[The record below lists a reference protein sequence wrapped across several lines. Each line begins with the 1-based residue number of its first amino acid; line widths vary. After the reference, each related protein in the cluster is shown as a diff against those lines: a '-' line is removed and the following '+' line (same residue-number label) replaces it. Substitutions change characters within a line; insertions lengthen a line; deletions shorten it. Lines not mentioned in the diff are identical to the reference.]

1 MQPNIQKILG
11 KDGLIAQKLSGYEYR
26 PEQIQMAKT
35 IAETIENRRHLI
47 VEAGTGTGKSLAY
60 LIPSILWATEK
71 KKKVVISTNTKTL
84 QRQLVNKDIPFLRK
98 NLGIEF
104 HFSLCLGGGNYLCL
118 RRFEQAPQRILFNRT
133 DEKIWEKIS
142 KWQRKTKN
150 GIKGDLNFEVSSKI
164 WDEVCRQHDL
174 CLGKKCPYRKKCYY
188 DQARIEWR
196 SSHLLVVNHHLYFAN
211 LSSEGA
217 VLPRFDGVVF
227 DEAQASEEVAAK
239 YLGIEISNF
248 KILRLLNNIYNP
260 ATGKGLLPRLTKIK
274 VDEIEKVMSVVN
286 KVRAASSLF
295 FQNLI
300 RVMGIEEGKVI
311 RRIRKKN
318 IVTNVMMEPL
328 SELISCLEGLID
340 REKDDEK
347 KVELEAYLSR
357 AKEIKLGLD
366 IFLKQ
371 SLPNFVYWVEIIKKP
386 RRRRAILS
394 MAPIDISTEL
404 KKRLFDRVRPVVLT
418 SATLTTD
425 RTFDFIKSRIGL
437 DNSEELLLD
446 SSFNYQ
452 EQALLYTAP
461 DLPHPDYRE
470 PEIFEEKA
478 IKRMEE
484 ILFRSEGKAFILFT
498 SFKMLNK
505 AYEVLTTKLPGM
517 KFLRQGEMPRHKLVQ
532 KFKKDTHSVLL
543 GTNTFWQGIDVPGEA
558 LECVI
563 IARLPFKVPDDPLT
577 EARLESLKAEGKSPF
592 IHYQLPQ
599 ATIMFKQGFGRL
611 IRRKTDR
618 GLVAI
623 LDPRVKTKGYG
634 KKFLNSLPKCR
645 ETSNLKDIESFFA
658 QSRIRKEIV
667 FPKPHSVTEIRK
679 KYPAAYEK
687 WTKEEEQKLIS
698 EYNNGKTIEELS
710 KILGRQPGGIRSR
723 LKKLK
728 IIS

>member
-35 IAETIENRRHLI
+35 IAETIENKHHLI

-60 LIPSILWATEK
+60 LIPFILWAVGE

-84 QRQLVNKDIPFLRK
+84 QRQLVDKDIPFLRK
-98 NLGIEF
+98 NLGIKF
-104 HFSLCLGGGNYLCL
+104 QFSLCLGGGNYLCL
-118 RRFEQAPQRILFNRT
+118 RRFEQAPRRILFDKT
-133 DEKIWEKIS
+133 DDKVWKKIS
-142 KWQRKTKN
+142 KWSRETKN
-150 GIKGDLNFEVSSKI
+150 GIKGDLDFEVSPKI

-188 DQARIEWR
+188 DQARMEWR

-211 LSSEGA
+211 LSSVGA

-227 DEAQASEEVAAK
+227 DEAQALEEVAAK
-239 YLGIEISNF
+239 YLGAEVSNF
-248 KILRLLNNIYNP
+248 KILRLLNSIYNP
-260 ATGKGLLPRLTKIK
+260 ATGKGLLPRLTRIK
-274 VDEIEKVMSVVN
+274 AKEIEEVTRVAN
-286 KVRAASSLF
+286 KVRAASRLF
-295 FQNLI
+295 FENLTKA
-300 RVMGIEEGKVI
+300 VGIKEGTVT

-318 IVTNVMMEPL
+318 MVSNIMKEPL
-328 SELISCLEGLID
+328 LELISCLESLID

-347 KVELEAYLSR
+347 KVELEAYLLRS
-357 AKEIKLGLD
+357 KEIQLNID

-394 MAPIDISTEL
+394 MAPINVSQEL
-404 KKRLFDRVRPVVLT
+404 KKHLFDRLRPVVLT
-418 SATLTTD
+418 SATLATN
-425 RTFDFIKSRIGL
+425 RTFDFLKGRVGL
-437 DNSEELLLD
+437 DKPEELLLD

-452 EQALLYTAP
+452 DQALLYTAP
-461 DLPHPDYRE
+461 DLPQPDYRE
-470 PEIFEEKA
+470 PEIFEAQA

-484 ILFRSEGKAFILFT
+484 ILLRTEGSAFILFT
-498 SFKMLNK
+498 SFRMLDK
-505 AYEVLTTKLPGM
+505 AYIVLTKRLSGM
-517 KFLRQGEMPRHKLVQ
+517 KFLRQGEIPRHKLVQ
-532 KFKKDTHSVLL
+532 KFKKDIHSVLL

-577 EARLESLKAEGKSPF
+577 EARLESLKAEGKNPF
-592 IHYQLPQ
+592 VHYQLPQ

-634 KKFLNSLPKCR
+634 KSFLNSLPKCS
-645 ETSNLKDIESFFA
+645 ETSNLKDIENFFA
-658 QSRIRKEIV
+658 
-667 FPKPHSVTEIRK
+667 
-679 KYPAAYEK
+679 
-687 WTKEEEQKLIS
+687 
-698 EYNNGKTIEELS
+698 
-710 KILGRQPGGIRSR
+710 R
-723 LKKLK
+723 L
-728 IIS
+728 